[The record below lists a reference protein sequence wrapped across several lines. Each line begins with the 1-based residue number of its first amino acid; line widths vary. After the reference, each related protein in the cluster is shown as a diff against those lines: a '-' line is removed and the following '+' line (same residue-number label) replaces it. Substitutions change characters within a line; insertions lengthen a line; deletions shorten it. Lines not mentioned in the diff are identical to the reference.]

1 MKSILVIN
9 QPYGNR
15 GDESAH
21 RALIRSLN
29 NSLPNTKIVVLTL
42 FDYINAEKDFIV
54 NHPNNQY
61 INFLFP
67 HNLGASLIAKWSLQF
82 GFLRIAMAL
91 HPILKKLKP
100 YYQNADWVLC
110 APGGI
115 CMGGFQDWYH
125 LFMLHLAKLYKKPLA
140 YYSRSFG
147 PFPTYT
153 WLNRRF
159 KKLSLEILNYF
170 SFLSIRDKKSMEL
183 ADQLQLQ
190 YISSIDTAF
199 LEKPQVKLPADIEF
213 LANEKIIIF
222 VPNSLTWHYA
232 YQIYSQDI
240 IDNFYVNIL
249 SQIQHSFPE
258 HKIVMLPQLCSIG
271 AKGDYYYFTKLQNK
285 FCNQQNIIVL
295 DDQYSSDVQ
304 QTIIRNATLVIG
316 SRYHSIVFA
325 INNNVPFVAI
335 NYEHKI
341 AGLLELLHLS
351 KYQVD
356 ITNIFSDKTKIA
368 SALSQHAQLLSA
380 LSDNGTI
387 VTSNANQIAL
397 QCFKTLLKM
406 LSTK

>member
-1 MKSILVIN
+1 
-9 QPYGNR
+9 
-15 GDESAH
+15 
-21 RALIRSLN
+21 
-29 NSLPNTKIVVLTL
+29 
-42 FDYINAEKDFIV
+42 
-54 NHPNNQY
+54 
-61 INFLFP
+61 
-67 HNLGASLIAKWSLQF
+67 
-82 GFLRIAMAL
+82 
-91 HPILKKLKP
+91 
-100 YYQNADWVLC
+100 
-110 APGGI
+110 
-115 CMGGFQDWYH
+115 
-125 LFMLHLAKLYKKPLA
+125 
-140 YYSRSFG
+140 
-147 PFPTYT
+147 
-153 WLNRRF
+153 
-159 KKLSLEILNYF
+159 
-170 SFLSIRDKKSMEL
+170 MEL
-183 ADQLQLQ
+183 SDQIQLQ

-397 QCFKTLLKM
+397 QCFNTLLKT

>member
-1 MKSILVIN
+1 
-9 QPYGNR
+9 
-15 GDESAH
+15 
-21 RALIRSLN
+21 
-29 NSLPNTKIVVLTL
+29 
-42 FDYINAEKDFIV
+42 
-54 NHPNNQY
+54 
-61 INFLFP
+61 
-67 HNLGASLIAKWSLQF
+67 
-82 GFLRIAMAL
+82 
-91 HPILKKLKP
+91 
-100 YYQNADWVLC
+100 
-110 APGGI
+110 
-115 CMGGFQDWYH
+115 MGGFQDWYH

-285 FCNQQNIIVL
+285 FCNKQNIIVL

-380 LSDNGTI
+380 SSDNGTI

-397 QCFKTLLKM
+397 QCFNTLLKT